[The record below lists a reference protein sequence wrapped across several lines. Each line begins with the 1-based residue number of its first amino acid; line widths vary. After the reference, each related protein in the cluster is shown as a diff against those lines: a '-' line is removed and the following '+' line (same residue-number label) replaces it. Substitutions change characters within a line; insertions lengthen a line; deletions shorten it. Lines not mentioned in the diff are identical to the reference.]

1 MQDSATLLKDQTYH
15 SWVVQAK
22 GRGNIFNKI
31 TVENSTNLKKEMP
44 IQVEEASTT
53 INRHDQNRN
62 SSWYIIVKN

>member
-1 MQDSATLLKDQTYH
+1 
-15 SWVVQAK
+15 VQAK